1 MGQRDAFANPA
12 VLARYTGWS
21 SRYATPPMDLIR
33 TWDLL
38 SDAYGVLP
46 GSRKQEQVRDA
57 CECHD
62 IDWAG
67 TRHRGQGTRI
77 ARMRLI
83 SSVIGFVLRKL
94 GLFGAL
100 LLSLFLGYLL
110 VHALI
115 PTLRE
120 SVAERDRLQQVAQ
133 ERATVEEDL
142 EQLRSSAAEGQSQ
155 AIASLEGKIDAEIEE
170 GRRKVTEKE
179 AEIER
184 LRDKVCGPVPSFI
197 GWVFSNDACESA
209 EMAVEKAD
217 EALHTLELNLV
228 KAGEDA
234 AVLGDPAL
242 TKQQKLDRLNEGGDQ
257 SFVQREIDNKESE
270 LVQKK
275 AEEESLEEAQASGVG
290 WVVNQWV
297 QSWKW
302 LAAIALLALV
312 LPGALRIV
320 SYFLLMPMVSRAHKP
335 IHLAAGS
342 ENAAADLRITAALRT
357 LTIQLGAGEVLSAR
371 SEHVRPVQGKIRSR
385 LLYDWTSPFISFAAG
400 LYGLSRITGD
410 EGGSSATLATP
421 DDPNSYLMRIDF
433 VDHPGLVMH
442 PKHVV
447 GVIGMPELE
456 TRWRWGIQSFAT
468 WQVRYIMFAGSG
480 SLIVQGSGDVVATS
494 PGGRPTRMEQNLVMG
509 FDSRLAVGVNRT
521 EVFWPYLWG
530 RTPLVDDEFTGLDQ
544 FFWQKSSADGPSH
557 PIAKTFDAIFSAL
570 GKLVGF

>member
-1 MGQRDAFANPA
+1 
-12 VLARYTGWS
+12 
-21 SRYATPPMDLIR
+21 
-33 TWDLL
+33 
-38 SDAYGVLP
+38 
-46 GSRKQEQVRDA
+46 
-57 CECHD
+57 
-62 IDWAG
+62 
-67 TRHRGQGTRI
+67 
-77 ARMRLI
+77 MRLI
-83 SSVIGFVLRKL
+83 SSVLGFVLRKL

-110 VHALI
+110 IQALI

-120 SVAERDRLQQVAQ
+120 AVAERDRLQQVVE
-133 ERATVEEDL
+133 ERAALEEDL
-142 EQLRSSAAEGQSQ
+142 EQLRSTAAEDQRQ
-155 AIASLEGKIDAEIEE
+155 AIASRQVKIDAEIEK
-170 GRRKVTEKE
+170 GRRNVTEKK

-184 LRDKVCGPVPSFI
+184 LRDDLCDVVREVI
-197 GWVFSNDACESA
+197 AWVLPGNACKSA

-217 EALHTLELNLV
+217 EALDTLEGSLGQ
-228 KAGEDA
+228 AGEDA

-242 TKQQKLDRLNEGGDQ
+242 TTQQKLDRLDEGGDQ
-257 SFVQREIDNKESE
+257 SFVEREIDNKESE
-270 LVQKK
+270 LGQKK

-290 WVVNQWV
+290 WVVNRWA

-302 LAAIALLALV
+302 LAAIALLVLV

-320 SYFLLMPMVSRAHKP
+320 SYFLLMPMVSRMHKP

-410 EGGSSATLATP
+410 ERVTSATLATP
-421 DDPNSYLMRIDF
+421 NDPNSYLMRIDF
-433 VDHPGLVMH
+433 MDHPGLVMH

-480 SLIVQGSGDVVATS
+480 SLIVQGSGDVVAMS
-494 PGGRPTRMEQNLVMG
+494 PRGRSTRMEQNLVMG
-509 FDSRLAVGVNRT
+509 FDSRLTVGVNRT

-530 RTPLVDDEFTGLDQ
+530 RTPLVDDEFTGLHP
-544 FFWQKSSADGPSH
+544 FFWQKSSADGPSN

-570 GKLVGF
+570 GKLLGF

>member
-1 MGQRDAFANPA
+1 MRLMSA
-12 VLARYTGWS
+12 VL
-21 SRYATPPMDLIR
+21 
-33 TWDLL
+33 
-38 SDAYGVLP
+38 
-46 GSRKQEQVRDA
+46 
-57 CECHD
+57 
-62 IDWAG
+62 
-67 TRHRGQGTRI
+67 
-77 ARMRLI
+77 
-83 SSVIGFVLRKL
+83 GFVLRKL
-94 GLFGAL
+94 GLLGAL
-100 LLSLFLGYLL
+100 VLSLFLGYLL
-110 VHALI
+110 IQALI

-120 SVAERDRLQQVAQ
+120 AVAERDRLQQVAK
-133 ERATVEEDL
+133 ERAALEEDL
-142 EQLRSSAAEGQSQ
+142 EQLRSTAAEGQSK

-170 GRRKVTEKE
+170 GRRNVTEKK

-184 LRDKVCGPVPSFI
+184 LREGQQEVCGFWEKVIAVPMP
-197 GWVFSNDACESA
+197 GNACTSA
-209 EMAVEKAD
+209 EVAVEKAD
-217 EALHTLELNLV
+217 EALDTLEESLGQ
-228 KAGEDA
+228 AEEDA

-242 TKQQKLDRLNEGGDQ
+242 TNLQKLDRLGDGDQ
-257 SFVQREIDNKESE
+257 SLVEREIDNKESE
-270 LVQKK
+270 LGQKK

-290 WVVNQWV
+290 WVVNQWA

-302 LAAIALLALV
+302 LAALALLALV
-312 LPGALRIV
+312 MPGALRIV

-342 ENAAADLRITAALRT
+342 ENATAELRTTDAQRT

-410 EGGSSATLATP
+410 EGGSSATLSTP
-421 DDPNSYLMRIDF
+421 NDPDSYLMRIDF
-433 VDHPGLVMH
+433 NDHPGLVMH

-494 PGGRPTRMEQNLVMG
+494 PRGRSTRMEQNLVMG
-509 FDSRLAVGVNRT
+509 FDSRLDVGVNRT

-530 RTPLVDDEFTGLDQ
+530 RTPLVDDEFTGLHAL
-544 FFWQKSSADGPSH
+544 FWQKSSADGPSN
-557 PIAKTFDAIFSAL
+557 PIAKTFDAVFSAL
-570 GKLVGF
+570 GKLLGF